1 MNLLSFA
8 SSLSSSSSFSTKSNT
23 TNNQNDSLLLTVAN
37 KNNNNKYL
45 NEQEK
50 QTVWILRDDFKKQI
64 INKTN
69 TNQKLSS
76 VLLTLP
82 TKSTTTLKNIPNS
95 YITDQHYCPSNLQG
109 KQRNEKKIIF

>member
-8 SSLSSSSSFSTKSNT
+8 SSLSSSSSFSTKSHT

-37 KNNNNKYL
+37 KNNNKYL

-109 KQRNEKKIIF
+109 KQRNEKK